1 MDFAT
6 ATTRLDKEKLL
17 LLTNS
22 YKIPVPATIGQPN
35 VSVCNVYVLYY
46 KIKKFLKIIGLSK

>member
-1 MDFAT
+1 M
-6 ATTRLDKEKLL
+6 ATTRLDKEKPL

-22 YKIPVPATIGQPN
+22 YKNPVPATVGQPN

-46 KIKKFLKIIGLSK
+46 KIKKLKKLIWRERVNPL